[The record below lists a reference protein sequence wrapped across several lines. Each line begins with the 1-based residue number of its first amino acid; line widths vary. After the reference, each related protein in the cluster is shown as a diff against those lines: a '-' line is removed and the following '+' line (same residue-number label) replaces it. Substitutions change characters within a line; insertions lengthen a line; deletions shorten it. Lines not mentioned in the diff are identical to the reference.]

1 MVERGRLTAA
11 FKPHEF
17 LIKPMLRISRIEP
30 VQDAV
35 TLRLEGR
42 VVGAWV
48 TELRQSCE
56 KVLAAGWPLKLHLA
70 HVEFADANGVALLS
84 SLRSRG
90 VDFVECLPFME
101 AQLKGLEA
109 D

>member
-1 MVERGRLTAA
+1 
-11 FKPHEF
+11 
-17 LIKPMLRISRIEP
+17 MLRISRIEP
-30 VQDAV
+30 VNHAV

-48 TELRQSCE
+48 TELRESCE
-56 KVLAAGWPLKLHLA
+56 KVLAAGRHLRLHLA
-70 HVEFADANGVALLS
+70 QVEFADANGVALLS

-101 AQLKGLEA
+101 AQLKA
-109 D
+109 PATD

>member
-1 MVERGRLTAA
+1 
-11 FKPHEF
+11 
-17 LIKPMLRISRIEP
+17 MLRISKPEP
-30 VQDAV
+30 VDDAV

-48 TELRQSCE
+48 MELRESCE

-70 HVEFADANGVALLS
+70 QVEFADANGVALLS

>member
-1 MVERGRLTAA
+1 
-11 FKPHEF
+11 
-17 LIKPMLRISRIEP
+17 MLRISKLEP
-30 VQDAV
+30 VDDAV
-35 TLRLEGR
+35 TLRLEGS

-48 TELRQSCE
+48 IELREACE

-70 HVEFADANGVALLS
+70 QVEFADANGVALLS

-101 AQLKGLEA
+101 AQLKA
-109 D
+109 PAKD